1 MGGNNDH
8 WLQGSNSKLQL
19 KNTIFEQ
26 QIFDLENSKHTATVS
41 ASWQAEQK
49 CC

>member
-1 MGGNNDH
+1 MGGKNDH
-8 WLQGSNSKLQL
+8 WLQGSDSKLQL
-19 KNTIFEQ
+19 QNTIFEE